1 MYHKK
6 SNVGI
11 LIVFMIIGLL
21 IGSVMGEALAFI
33 LPNGSVLEMFLTH
46 PIIRPE
52 FGPATINLVVASITL
67 GFSLKLNIISVLGV
81 IFSAV
86 LLRRYLFFYQ

>member
-6 SNVGI
+6 RNLGI
-11 LIVFMIIGLL
+11 LLIFVIIGIL

-33 LPNGSVLEMFLTH
+33 LPNGSVVEMFLTH
-46 PIIRPE
+46 AIIRPE
-52 FGPATINLVVASITL
+52 FGPVTINLVVASITL